1 MPRSIAGLKG
11 SKSKLV
17 CYDLEGCGVVSA
29 QYTIKDGGPSKK
41 EFPKNLLSH
50 GEEDWNKWYQA

>member
-1 MPRSIAGLKG
+1 
-11 SKSKLV
+11 
-17 CYDLEGCGVVSA
+17 VVSA